1 MAYTIN
7 LSDGSTF
14 ANVADGTINT
24 ESSLTVIGRN
34 YAGYGEFLGENF
46 MKLLENSANT
56 SAPSTPLTGQMW
68 YDKTNNVLKVY
79 NGSLWREIGSS
90 NSGTSAPPSPTEGD
104 MWFDSTNAQLKV
116 YNGTSWLV
124 VGPSYTA
131 GSGTSGSIV
140 EIVTDNTTTDHTVV
154 KIYVED
160 TVIGIWSADTEF
172 TPNVAISGFITI
184 KPGLSVSSNVPGA
197 DILNGTA
204 TDSQLLDGLDS
215 SQFLRSDVNGITSG
229 TLSVLNDTG
238 LVVGAGSDLSMSVSG
253 NDVYIKNITS
263 DGDLIL
269 GVNDGGVTKSV
280 ITLDGATGLAI
291 LNDDPTAT
299 MGIATKNYVDSAT
312 GGATSTSLA
321 RDGSNTI
328 IGNITPDGNNTR
340 NLGATSTRFA
350 TVYAT
355 TFDGTASSAEY
366 ADIAERFESDTM
378 YTPGTVVKLGG
389 VAEITQAIDE
399 LSEDVFGVIS
409 TKAAYLMNS
418 KAGTNDTHPPVAI
431 QGRVPVRVVGKIT
444 KGQRLVS
451 AGDGLAKGASR
462 NELTSFN
469 VIGRALEDKTT
480 EVEGV
485 IEAIVKIN

>member
-7 LSDGSTF
+7 LTDGSTF
-14 ANVADGTINT
+14 ATVTDGTINT
-24 ESSLTVIGRN
+24 DSTLTVIGKN

-46 MKLLENSANT
+46 IKLLENGAHST
-56 SAPSTPLTGQMW
+56 APSSPLVGQVW
-68 YDKTNNVLKVY
+68 YDKGNNVLKVY
-79 NGSLWREIGSS
+79 NGTVWKEIGSS
-90 NSGTSAPPSPTEGD
+90 NSGTSAPANPVSGD
-104 MWFDSTNAQLKV
+104 LWYDSTNAQLKV

-131 GSGTSGSIV
+131 GSGTSGAIV
-140 EIVTDNTTTDHTVV
+140 EVVTDNATNDHTVV

-160 TVIGIWSADTEF
+160 AVVGIWSADTEF
-172 TPNVAISGFITI
+172 TPNSAISGFATI
-184 KPGLSVSSNVPGA
+184 KPGLNVSGNIPGA

-204 TDSQLLDGLDS
+204 TNSQLLDSLDS
-215 SQFLRSDVNGITSG
+215 TQFLRSDANDTTSG
-229 TLSVLNDTG
+229 TLSVLNDSG
-238 LVVGAGSDLSMSVSG
+238 VNIGSDSDLSMSVSG

-291 LNDDPTAT
+291 VNDDPTAS
-299 MGIATKNYVDSAT
+299 MGIATKNYVDSQVG
-312 GGATSTSLA
+312 GGASTSLA
-321 RDGSNTI
+321 RDGTNTI
-328 IGNITPDGNNTR
+328 TGNITPDGNNTR
-340 NLGATSTRFA
+340 NLGASGTRFA

-366 ADIAERFESDTM
+366 ADIAERFEADTK
-378 YTPGTVVKLGG
+378 YAPGTVVKLGG

-418 KAGTNDTHPPVAI
+418 KAGTDETHPPVAM
-431 QGRVPVRVVGKIT
+431 QGRVPVRVIGKIA

-451 AGDGLAKGASR
+451 AGDGLAKGAT
-462 NELTSFN
+462 NEELTSFN

-480 EVEGV
+480 EEEGV